1 MVFLKAHLTGRLKDP
16 NFLLKCIIED
26 IESNISKADEEPKE
40 EKVIDYNKT
49 VSSFEREMKDE
60 IARQDAWKNMKESG
74 QKGIKISNRKETK
87 GKRYKKV
94 ETEYPN
100 RMYVEGGKGILG
112 KKNLIRTSFIPLD
125 GAKTVEFKTSSSK
138 LIHSVGKEGLLRDLK
153 SLTQY
158 KDFLD
163 ITALANVINTKQ
175 DIPIRINTGEKN
187 KKAQILQYAKTTGKK
202 RVKEIFNR
210 IHSLL
215 MDAKKK
221 AHEGK
226 HKKAITSLNKIILDN
241 YDAFNQV
248 VSVKAKKVKN
258 ISQIK
263 ELETSDERVKDTTRL
278 FFAELAAT
286 VKEAFSNLKDD
297 SDEDNAASNQ
307 KQIAKVLSNNLS
319 GNTYKSNDP
328 KLIYNILTNLDSAKE
343 VPKQLFGDA
352 IDAKTSDIVSGRTP
366 KRKQRLPQTEEQI
379 AMMKRIKYF
388 SKGMENIT
396 ESLKQMF
403 DHSDNKKS
411 RRKLK
416 ELSESIREKNW
427 ELNGLLELFGK
438 TPEEG
443 LMERIKR
450 ASNRMEQEMK
460 EAKKILNN
468 DIKKAETNKI
478 FDIIDIV
485 KSSKGIKVIFREEPY
500 RKGMKG
506 YNAYMDS
513 IKSILASLD
522 ESVGNEKA
530 LDIFTKYGKLITGSK
545 TQQSP
550 DKRQKASSFLSR
562 KKKEVATK
570 KKLLSKKERKM
581 LQVPTDL
588 REDIRDISEELLTEM
603 VNFNAFLLVTDKE
616 NETSPAYW
624 YNKIRQLVGQ
634 SEGKLERIKTP
645 EKEKNLVGKYYKKL
659 NLTFDYKKVQSISD
673 KINDL
678 SDDEYELKQKIK
690 EYSDELANFEGG
702 MKGLVELSKSF
713 EEMKKPYIDLFIEVS
728 DLKNKLSETPET
740 EKMTEKEIKQAAKKA
755 LDSFKGGNES
765 AAVLGYSVKTEYE
778 YIKDKTSGV
787 YEPLI
792 YESRKEYEKKQKD
805 LIEER
810 KFTYVSRNKNKKYDE
825 ITDEDL
831 KEVTVK
837 ELLEA
842 KLISEKDIAPYPD
855 TDKGKRPKTLREKD
869 YYLGDKNIKFYNAVL
884 GRLIGTIRTG
894 QNKRKGAK
902 LTSEEKE
909 KIKEQYLKKREELLK
924 LEKEITN
931 IIIKSP
937 YFDKRAKASRI
948 TGEVILNRD
957 PKDVWYKSIIS
968 DTRKKEY
975 FIGKETFMGIALEGQ
990 IKNEAVSIFE
1000 IMGGS
1005 YNMNLD
1011 AITDYKQLELQLK
1024 KLSKKIESTIKVRE
1038 KLNDKILDE
1047 IESGEEE

>member
-138 LIHSVGKEGLLRDLK
+138 LIQSIGKEGLLRDLK

-297 SDEDNAASNQ
+297 SEEDNALSNQ

-352 IDAKTSDIVSGRTP
+352 IDAKTSDIVSGRKYGESKP
-366 KRKQRLPQTEEQI
+366 KFLDGDEEDSPVRDTTAEAEEI
-379 AMMKRIKYF
+379 KRIK
-388 SKGMENIT
+388 ER
-396 ESLKQMF
+396 
-403 DHSDNKKS
+403 D
-411 RRKLK
+411 
-416 ELSESIREKNW
+416 
-427 ELNGLLELFGK
+427 
-438 TPEEG
+438 EEG
-443 LMERIKR
+443 YRKEKE
-450 ASNRMEQEMK
+450 NRKVQ
-460 EAKKILNN
+460 
-468 DIKKAETNKI
+468 KAETNKI
-478 FDIIDIV
+478 FDVIDIV

-513 IKSILASLD
+513 IKSILASLN

-530 LDIFTKYGKLITGSK
+530 LDVFTKYGKLITGSK

-645 EKEKNLVGKYYKKL
+645 QKEKNLVGKYYKKL

>member
-1 MVFLKAHLTGRLKDP
+1 MTGRLKDP

-26 IESNISKADEEPKE
+26 IESNISKADEEPKK

-49 VSSFEREMKDE
+49 VSSFEREEKDE

-125 GAKTVEFKTSSSK
+125 SAKTIEFKTSSSK
-138 LIHSVGKEGLLRDLK
+138 LIQSIGKEGLLRDLK

-297 SDEDNAASNQ
+297 SEEDNASSNQ

-366 KRKQRLPQTEEQI
+366 KGKQRLPRTEEQI
-379 AMMKRIKYF
+379 AMIEQIKRER
-388 SKGMENIT
+388 KGRENIF

-411 RRKLK
+411 RRKIK
-416 ELSESIREKNW
+416 ELSESIREKNR

-581 LQVPTDL
+581 LQLPTDL
-588 REDIRDISEELLTEM
+588 REDIRDISEELLKEM

-616 NETSPAYW
+616 NESSPAYW

-645 EKEKNLVGKYYKKL
+645 QKEKNLVGKYYKKL
-659 NLTFDYKKVQSISD
+659 NLALNLKGIEDFEKKI
-673 KINDL
+673 DL
-678 SDDEYELKQKIK
+678 LQEDEKDLEIKLK

-728 DLKNKLSETPET
+728 DLKSQLSDKK
-740 EKMTEKEIKQAAKKA
+740 EKDKSEEDIQEAAKKA
-755 LDSFKGGNES
+755 VEDFKRGKES
-765 AAVLGYSVKTEYE
+765 AKAFSFPVKPHFEHV
-778 YIKDKTSGV
+778 KDRTSGI

-792 YESRKEYEKKQKD
+792 YESKKEYEEKQKD

-837 ELLEA
+837 QLLQA

-855 TDKGKRPKTLREKD
+855 TDRGKSPKTLREKD
-869 YYLGDKNIKFYNAVL
+869 YYLGEKNIKFYNAVVYNL
-884 GRLIGTIRTG
+884 VNEIKES
-894 QNKRKGAK
+894 QKSNKDKK
-902 LTSEEKE
+902 DNIDKE
-909 KIKEQYLKKREELLK
+909 KIKEQYLEKREELLE
-924 LEKEITN
+924 LEKEITD

-937 YFDKRAKASRI
+937 YFDKRAKSSRI
-948 TGEVILNRD
+948 TGKVILNRD
-957 PKDVWYKSIIS
+957 PKDVWYKSIVS

-975 FIGKETFMGIALEGQ
+975 FIEKETFMGIMLEGQ

-1005 YNMNLD
+1005 YSMNLD
-1011 AITDYKQLELQLK
+1011 AITDYKKLNLQLK
-1024 KLSKKIESTIKVRE
+1024 DLSKRVNSAIKLRE
-1038 KLNDKILDE
+1038 KIDKRFAEKTQKVLR
-1047 IESGEEE
+1047 EEE

>member
-26 IESNISKADEEPKE
+26 IESNISKADEEPKK

-125 GAKTVEFKTSSSK
+125 SAKTVEFKTSSSK
-138 LIHSVGKEGLLRDLK
+138 LIESIGKEGLLRDLK

-210 IHSLL
+210 VHSLL

-221 AHEGK
+221 AHKGE
-226 HKKAITSLNKIILDN
+226 HKKAISSLNKIILAN

-258 ISQIK
+258 ITQIK

-286 VKEAFSNLKDD
+286 VKEAFTNLKDD

-307 KQIAKVLSNNLS
+307 KQIATVLSNNLS

-352 IDAKTSDIVSGRTP
+352 IDTTSDIVSGRTP
-366 KRKQRLPQTEEQI
+366 KGKQRLPRTEEQI
-379 AMMKRIKYF
+379 AMIEQIKRER
-388 SKGMENIT
+388 KGRENIF

-411 RRKLK
+411 RRKIK

-485 KSSKGIKVIFREEPY
+485 KSSEGIKVIFREEPY

-513 IKSILASLD
+513 IKSILASLN

-581 LQVPTDL
+581 LQLPTDL

-616 NETSPAYW
+616 NENSPAYW

-645 EKEKNLVGKYYKKL
+645 QKEKNLVGKYYKKL

-678 SDDEYELKQKIK
+678 SDDEYELKEKIK

-894 QNKRKGAK
+894 QNRRKGAK

-1011 AITDYKQLELQLK
+1011 AITDYKQLKLQLK

>member
-138 LIHSVGKEGLLRDLK
+138 LIQSIGKEGLLRDLK

-297 SDEDNAASNQ
+297 SEEDNALSNQ

-352 IDAKTSDIVSGRTP
+352 IDAKTSDIVSGRKYGESKP
-366 KRKQRLPQTEEQI
+366 KFLDGDEEDSPVRDTTAEAEEI
-379 AMMKRIKYF
+379 KRIK
-388 SKGMENIT
+388 ER
-396 ESLKQMF
+396 
-403 DHSDNKKS
+403 D
-411 RRKLK
+411 
-416 ELSESIREKNW
+416 
-427 ELNGLLELFGK
+427 
-438 TPEEG
+438 EEG
-443 LMERIKR
+443 YRKEKE
-450 ASNRMEQEMK
+450 NRKVQ
-460 EAKKILNN
+460 
-468 DIKKAETNKI
+468 KAETNKI
-478 FDIIDIV
+478 FDVIDIV

-513 IKSILASLD
+513 IKSILASLN

-530 LDIFTKYGKLITGSK
+530 LDVFTKYGKLITGSK

-581 LQVPTDL
+581 LQLPNYL
-588 REDIRDISEELLTEM
+588 KEDIKNISQELLAEI
-603 VNFNAFLLVTDKE
+603 VNFNAFLLVNPIELDKGSLKYTKDDKGKDVLISGKYQKKNITDKS
-616 NETSPAYW
+616 SPAYW
-624 YNKIRQLVGQ
+624 FNKINELVRFSKID
-634 SEGKLERIKTP
+634 SEGDKKKDKSEGLLADYYKALTVAITYSDVKDL
-645 EKEKNLVGKYYKKL
+645 KEKHSSLIDEAKRIEDEMVL
-659 NLTFDYKKVQSISD
+659 L
-673 KINDL
+673 
-678 SDDEYELKQKIK
+678 DDELK
-690 EYSDELANFEGG
+690 SFNTN
-702 MKGLVELSKSF
+702 MKSLVELSKVF
-713 EEMKKPYIDLFIEVS
+713 EKIKKPYIDLFIEVS

-778 YIKDKTSGV
+778 YIKDKTSGI

-792 YESRKEYEKKQKD
+792 YESKKEYEEKQKD

-810 KFTYVSRNKNKKYDE
+810 KFTYVSRKKDKRYAE
-825 ITDEDL
+825 ITEEDL
-831 KEVTVK
+831 KKVTDK
-837 ELLEA
+837 QLIAEG
-842 KLISEKDIAPYPD
+842 LISEKDIAPYPD
-855 TDKGKRPKTLREKD
+855 TDKGKSPKTLREKD

-894 QNKRKGAK
+894 QNRRKGAK

-909 KIKEQYLKKREELLK
+909 KTQEEYSSKKQELLN
-924 LEKEITN
+924 LEKKILEVILAA
-931 IIIKSP
+931 P
-937 YFDKRAKASRI
+937 YFDKKAKATRI

-957 PKDVWYKSIIS
+957 PKDVWYKSIVS

-975 FIGKETFMGIALEGQ
+975 FIEKETFVGVALDGQ
-990 IKNEAVSIFE
+990 IKDGAVSIFE

-1005 YNMNLD
+1005 YSMNLD
-1011 AITDYKQLELQLK
+1011 TLEDYNELK
-1024 KLSKKIESTIKVRE
+1024 KKLKQMDAKITQVGSIYDKAFERQKK
-1038 KLNDKILDE
+1038 LFDK
-1047 IESGEEE
+1047 GEEQ